1 MSLKHSGDM
10 SPDMNKA
17 KVLECSRLDMI
28 WLCCKMIVPQTHFR
42 IALCNVNLPCHNRKE
57 SHKPTPTA

>member
-17 KVLECSRLDMI
+17 KVVECSRLDMMAV
-28 WLCCKMIVPQTHFR
+28 L
-42 IALCNVNLPCHNRKE
+42 
-57 SHKPTPTA
+57 